1 MLKVLYLS
9 VGFLMLLVPCSKL
22 IEIILKYK
30 GKSTAVSKMFLINLG
45 LMFWIL
51 AALLLVEKGS

>member
-9 VGFLMLLVPCSKL
+9 VGFLMLLVPYSRL
-22 IEIILKYK
+22 IETILKHK
-30 GKSTAVSKMFLINLG
+30 GKSTAVSKMFLINLC

-51 AALLLVEKGS
+51 TALLLIERGS